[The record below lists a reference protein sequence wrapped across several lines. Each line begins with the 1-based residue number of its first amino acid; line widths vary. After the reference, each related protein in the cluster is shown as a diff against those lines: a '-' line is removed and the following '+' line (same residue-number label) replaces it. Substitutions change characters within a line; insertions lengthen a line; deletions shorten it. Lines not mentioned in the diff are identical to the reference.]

1 MIKDPSEVIRPLRT
15 LPDGVPV
22 CLRTG
27 PGDWRR
33 ESRKPDADRSS
44 IVLAR
49 LLGLR
54 FLEGRIPL
62 LRANKRSQERSVGT
76 YLFIWAV
83 LCALTSFSFAFLV
96 TGTCGDVR
104 WSCNSRLRSDGCIN
118 VTNSFHDQYA
128 GLLTN
133 NPLGRLGEARPCG

>member
-62 LRANKRSQERSVGT
+62 LRANKRSQERSALAGTFGGRVFLRITPWGGLGKRVLVGEP
-76 YLFIWAV
+76 YLEAIISPRGPQE
-83 LCALTSFSFAFLV
+83 LRRQLITAL
-96 TGTCGDVR
+96 R
-104 WSCNSRLRSDGCIN
+104 
-118 VTNSFHDQYA
+118 
-128 GLLTN
+128 
-133 NPLGRLGEARPCG
+133 